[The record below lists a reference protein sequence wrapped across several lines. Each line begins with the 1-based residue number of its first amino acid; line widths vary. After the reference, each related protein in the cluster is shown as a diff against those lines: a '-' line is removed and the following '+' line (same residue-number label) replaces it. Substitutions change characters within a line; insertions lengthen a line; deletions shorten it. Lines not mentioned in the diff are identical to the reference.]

1 MAKKKK
7 NKKKDSLAF
16 FMEMLEKNQKHINIT
31 ENEKT
36 VSLKDKTESSIE
48 AARAVPFDAVIPVS
62 SADAAKEKSSEAFKT
77 TCYYTTPIFK
87 LFEVSIA
94 STVRQTMVMTVD
106 ANDME
111 TLFEPGMNETIT
123 NLMGKTNL
131 SMVVKDLAK
140 LRKKFDK
147 WAGRELDE
155 TPFDMFVITIPDLIL
170 FTNKIRKDE
179 ASDALLFNLVI
190 QVVKTRKSI
199 AKIKKKGNIEDL
211 SKFVIK
217 CTIENIKN
225 LGLSNV
231 IMELNDDMSEDY
243 YELAENW
250 AINLK
255 GDEDLQKM
263 MNHLIFTVMNST
275 GYAIVSTKFFD
286 GWMK

>member
-36 VSLKDKTESSIE
+36 VSLKDKTAAAIE

-62 SADAAKEKSSEAFKT
+62 SADAAKEKSSELFKT

-94 STVRQTMVMTVD
+94 STVRQTMIMTVD
-106 ANDME
+106 VNDME

-131 SMVVKDLAK
+131 SMVVKELPK

-190 QVVKTRKSI
+190 QVVKTKKSI

-231 IMELNDDMSEDY
+231 VMELNDDMSEDY

-250 AINLK
+250 VINLK